1 MVVKDFEKCSISRQ
15 TLLMLLMQTLQV
27 NELLP
32 SNGVPFRPGPAAS
45 LRTVWQFSCAVWSCC
60 QLDGPD
66 TCSQPTDR
74 HSSSAVAGFRHQC
87 RGVTEARCLGF
98 IIRQIRSHRL
108 FSFFLKGHYWVLCN
122 KRLRVLRE
130 IWIDYFNS
138 VSQRRWLLQRHFLWF
153 FLVFFFSVRQLLEY
167 FLNRRA
173 VFAAPSN
180 TVF

>member
-32 SNGVPFRPGPAAS
+32 SNGVPFRPGPAVS

-108 FSFFLKGHYWVLCN
+108 FFFFLKDIIEFSATKG
-122 KRLRVLRE
+122 
-130 IWIDYFNS
+130 S
-138 VSQRRWLLQRHFLWF
+138 VCLEKFGLIISIQSLSDVDSCRDTSCG
-153 FLVFFFSVRQLLEY
+153 FS
-167 FLNRRA
+167 
-173 VFAAPSN
+173 
-180 TVF
+180 